1 MIFIWV
7 LILQNIT
14 GKRKKTQTPNFT
26 LFFTLNQNKP
36 ECSKFAEQMG
46 INVFSDRIKIS
57 TAIWL
62 NRFFPRLIR
71 NFFIESNMAVY
82 NLLVCI

>member
-36 ECSKFAEQMG
+36 ECNKFAEQMG
-46 INVFSDRIKIS
+46 INVFSDGIKIS
-57 TAIWL
+57 AAIWL

-71 NFFIESNMAVY
+71 NFFIS
-82 NLLVCI
+82 LFIS